1 MRFVQKRLKLKKIA
15 KMRNR
20 FEVQREIGL
29 KPIEETPLFPKSRDD
44 FPAVV
49 SALLKIYKNSDTTH
63 RYSAY

>member
-1 MRFVQKRLKLKKIA
+1 MNEIRLKKTKIKKIA

-49 SALLKIYKNSDTTH
+49 AALCKDLQES
-63 RYSAY
+63 